1 MTHVDVDPTLD
12 QSTNS
17 ETRDHEILTVEE
29 TFQKYMTTLIH
40 YAKGFGVSDPEAT
53 VMDVFE
59 KALIQVEKRGAD
71 TVLHPGWYFWVTH
84 NTAINELRRST
95 RRKEDLVDWEL
106 SDHSN
111 RPDPISTAAFTS
123 VEFEEI
129 MRHIDRALADK
140 PKHWRSII
148 AKRALHGD
156 AYKEISDDLGIPVGT
171 VGKTLISTKA
181 ALRND
186 GELLSALGVSDIV
199 ELSAFDE
206 QAV

>member
-1 MTHVDVDPTLD
+1 MNHVDTDPALA
-12 QSTNS
+12 QSEHS
-17 ETRDHEILTVEE
+17 DASQHEKLSVEE
-29 TFQKYMTTLIH
+29 TFQKYMTALIR

-59 KALIQVEKRGAD
+59 KALQQREKKPD
-71 TVLHPGWYFWVTH
+71 TCLHPGWYFWVTH
-84 NTAINELRRST
+84 NTAINELRRSN
-95 RRKEDLVDWEL
+95 RRREDLIDWQP
-106 SDHSN
+106 SSHAN
-111 RPDPISTAAFTS
+111 RPDPLSEEAFTHI
-123 VEFEEI
+123 EFEEI
-129 MRHIDRALADK
+129 MRHVDRVLADK
-140 PKHWRSII
+140 PKNWRSII
-148 AKRALHGD
+148 AKRALNGD

-186 GELLSALGVSDIV
+186 GELLSALGVSDIM